1 MNRPST
7 LPFDLVENWRNA
19 WPQALELWG
28 RWIRLSSPTIATSRT
43 EAFDEGMDGVLA
55 CIRMSSHGVL
65 VNLPLLVE
73 RGLGEYPMQILAHEI
88 GHHVL
93 APSTLLDHFRILAQV
108 RRGLPTLEARA
119 PDIAN
124 IWTDLLVNDHLHRVL
139 ALPMDGPYRSMRS
152 TEGMVWNLYMRVLER
167 LWEIPRGQ
175 LCGGVPNDAALA
187 VSFEADAWLAARTV
201 RAYATEPVRGAGRF
215 AALMLPW
222 VQRENEE
229 DAKRLREWMDMAK
242 AGQGC
247 APPAGLG
254 MDDDEPPVHPSEDPR
269 VTGDEET
276 EEPTKSGGDGQ
287 THGPGG
293 RGQSHSPWEY
303 GELLR
308 LGGIE
313 IDPKAAAV
321 RFYREK
327 ALANLVTCPSLELP
341 AAPDPLPEGLDPWE
355 AGDPVDTL
363 DVLQSVLISPVLVP
377 GVTTVSRHWG
387 EQPGVRRALVPLD
400 LDLYIDSSGS
410 MPDPARAMSWP
421 ALAAAMVSL
430 SVLRRGGRVQ
440 ATLWSGKGQC
450 LRTPGFL
457 RDEEQIL
464 GVICSHFGGS
474 TTFPLHALRDTWKDA
489 SIRKAHILHI
499 SDEGLSS
506 LFDDDDEQ
514 GNHGWELARKALAHC
529 QGGGTMALQIDLSW
543 DWPSVKRLKQARDEQ
558 GWALYP
564 VSTQEGLLD
573 FAREFSASHGRR
585 EVLA

>member
-1 MNRPST
+1 M
-7 LPFDLVENWRNA
+7 
-19 WPQALELWG
+19 ELWG

-43 EAFDEGMDGVLA
+43 EAFDEGMQGVLA

-73 RGLGEYPMQILAHEI
+73 RGLEGYPMQILAHEI

-93 APSTLLDHFRILAQV
+93 APCTLLDHFRILAQV

-124 IWTDLLVNDHLHRVL
+124 IWNDLLVNDHLHRVSG
-139 ALPMDGPYRSMRS
+139 LPMDGPYRAMRS
-152 TEGMVWNLYMRVLER
+152 TDGMVWNLYMRVLER
-167 LWEIPRGQ
+167 LWDIPRGE
-175 LCGGVPNDAALA
+175 LCGGVPAEAAL
-187 VSFEADAWLAARTV
+187 VESFEADAWLAARTV
-201 RAYATEPVRGAGRF
+201 RVYATEAVKGAGRF

-229 DAKRLREWMDMAK
+229 NMKRLREWMDMAK
-242 AGQGC
+242 AGEGC
-247 APPAGLG
+247 APPAGLV
-254 MDDDEPPVHPSEDPR
+254 MDDGEPPRHPSEDPR
-269 VTGDEET
+269 VTGDAESEDSPGT
-276 EEPTKSGGDGQ
+276 ERNGPVSGSGGA
-287 THGPGG
+287 
-293 RGQSHSPWEY
+293 GQSHTPWEY
-303 GELLR
+303 GEVLR

-321 RFYREK
+321 RFYREM
-327 ALANLVTCPSLELP
+327 ALAHLVACPSLELP

-355 AGDPVDTL
+355 AGDPVDAL
-363 DVLQSVLISPVLVP
+363 DILQSVLISPVLVP

-387 EQPGVRRALVPLD
+387 EQPGVRRALQPLD

-410 MPDPARAMSWP
+410 MPDPARGMSWP

-464 GVICSHFGGS
+464 GVICSHFGGG
-474 TTFPLHALRDTWKDA
+474 TTFPLHALRDTWK
-489 SIRKAHILHI
+489 SESPRKAHILHI

-514 GNHGWELARKALAHC
+514 GNHGWDLARAALAHC
-529 QGGGTMALQIDLSW
+529 QGGGTMALHIDLSW
-543 DWPSVKRLKQARDEQ
+543 DWPSVKRLQQARDEQ
-558 GWALYP
+558 GWALHP

-573 FAREFSASHGRR
+573 FAREFSATHGRR
-585 EVLA
+585 EMPA